1 MLIRP
6 PANESEFETYY
17 AFRWKILRQPWNQPP
32 GSEKDEYEGE
42 ALHLA
47 AWDDAGSLIG
57 VGRLHRLVEN
67 CAQVRYMAV
76 EPAQQGHGIGKA
88 ILHELEVRALGS
100 GIREIK
106 LNSRRDTVPFY
117 QKHGYL
123 VLRPSHTLFGS
134 IPHFEMWKRLG
145 QT

>member
-6 PANESEFETYY
+6 PASESEFKTYY

-57 VGRLHRLVEN
+57 VGRLHRVVEN
-67 CAQVRYMAV
+67 CAQIRYMAV
-76 EPAQQGHGIGKA
+76 DPAQRSRGIGKA
-88 ILHELEVRALGS
+88 ILQELEVRAIES
-100 GIREIK
+100 GIQEIK
-106 LNSRRDTVPFY
+106 LNSRRDAVPFY
-117 QKHGYL
+117 QKNGYL
-123 VLRPSHTLFGS
+123 VLGPSHTLFGA
-134 IPHFEMWKRLG
+134 IPHFEMWKRLR
-145 QT
+145 